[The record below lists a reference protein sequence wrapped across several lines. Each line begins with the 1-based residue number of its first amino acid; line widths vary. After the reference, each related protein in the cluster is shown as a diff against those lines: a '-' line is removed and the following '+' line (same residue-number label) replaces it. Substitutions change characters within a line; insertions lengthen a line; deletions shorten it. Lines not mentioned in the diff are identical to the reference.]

1 MSTNTITVDKSNFLQ
16 NNIDT
21 SKIFLGKNESFVA
34 QFTAGVTDVLLE
46 AGTLM
51 GRIAATQ
58 KVVPLESTATDGSQF
73 PVGILNSTRNVLA
86 TTTVSVAIVNKG
98 DVAREQIIFDGS
110 DTFTTLVDDRS
121 LEDRIASDTAG
132 IILVKTSELTN
143 FDN

>member
-16 NNIDT
+16 NNVDT

-86 TTTVSVAIVNKG
+86 STTVSVAIVNKG

>member
-16 NNIDT
+16 NNVDT

-34 QFTAGVTDVLLE
+34 VFTAGVTDVLLE

-51 GRIAATQ
+51 GRIGTTQ
-58 KVVPLESTATDGSQF
+58 KVVPLESGATDGSQF

-86 TTTVSVAIVNKG
+86 STTVSVAIVNKG
-98 DVAREQIIFDGS
+98 DVAREQVIFDGT

>member
-21 SKIFLGKNESFVA
+21 SKIFLGKNESFTAV
-34 QFTAGVTDVLLE
+34 FTAGVTAVTLE

-51 GRIAATQ
+51 GRIGTTQ
-58 KVVPLESTATDGSQF
+58 KVVPLKSTAVDGSQF
-73 PVGILNSTRNVLA
+73 PVGILNSTRDVLA
-86 TTTVSVAIVNKG
+86 NATVSVAIVNKG
-98 DVAREQIIFDGS
+98 DVARDQVIFDGT
-110 DTFTTLVDDRS
+110 DTFTTLVSARS

>member
-86 TTTVSVAIVNKG
+86 STTVSVAIVNKG

>member
-16 NNIDT
+16 NNVDT

-51 GRIAATQ
+51 GRIATTQ
-58 KVVPLESTATDGSQF
+58 KVVPLESAATDGSQF